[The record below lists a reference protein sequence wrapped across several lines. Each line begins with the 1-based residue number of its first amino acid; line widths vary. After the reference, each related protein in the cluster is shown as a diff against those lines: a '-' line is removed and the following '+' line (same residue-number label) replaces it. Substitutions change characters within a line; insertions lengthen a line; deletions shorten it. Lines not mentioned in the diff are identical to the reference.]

1 MFSVINYLKLVR
13 VYQAIIVAGNKLYN
27 TYYRSNSILFSCYVV
42 ASPLLN
48 VDVHFRK
55 EKVKDLLIFSL
66 KNKIDPRTSPLT
78 QNFLKLT
85 NE

>member
-66 KNKIDPRTSPLT
+66 KNKIDPRTSPHT